1 MRSLTSRS
9 AFNIGAYLGVQVV
22 LGTGQVC
29 GTLCVLDPQP
39 HHFTADD
46 RDLLVIVS
54 AWLRLSLECDRL
66 TDRTVFDAE

>member
-1 MRSLTSRS
+1 MP
-9 AFNIGAYLGVQVV
+9 VV
-22 LGTGQVC
+22 LGTGQVY